1 MRSQIA
7 FICIALSALAWSSGS
22 GPNGKWCLDLIVL
35 NGDTIFLAADS
46 SYSVRHNVKT
56 PGLNLQSKADSSAAL
71 SASLERFHI
80 NRGTF
85 IQLGDEAN
93 VVMTKVRSGGRVYP
107 NELDSGRYEMRHDTV
122 VFTIRTR
129 RDYQF
134 ALVHDPKRGILHL
147 TDGTPDH
154 MVYQEYRKAP

>member
-1 MRSQIA
+1 MRSRIA
-7 FICIALSALAWSSGS
+7 LVCITLSALAWSSGS
-22 GPNGKWCLDLIVL
+22 KPTGKWLLDLIVL

-46 SYSVRHNVKT
+46 SYSVRYNLKT
-56 PGLNLQSKADSSAAL
+56 PGLTLRSEEDSSAAL
-71 SASLERFHI
+71 SNSLARFHI
-80 NRGTF
+80 NRETF
-85 IQLGDEAN
+85 IQLGDEAT
-93 VVMTKVRSGGRVYP
+93 VIMTKVRSGGRVYP

-154 MVYQEYRKAP
+154 MVYQEYRKEP

>member
-1 MRSQIA
+1 MTSRIA
-7 FICIALSALAWSSGS
+7 LVCIALSALAWSTGS
-22 GPNGKWCLDLIVL
+22 KPTGKWLLNLIVL

-46 SYSVRHNVKT
+46 SYSVRHHLKT
-56 PGLNLQSKADSSAAL
+56 PELNLRSKVDSSAAL

-80 NRGTF
+80 NRETF
-85 IQLGDEAN
+85 IQLGEEAT

-107 NELDSGRYEMRHDTV
+107 NELDSGRYEMQHDTV
-122 VFTIRTR
+122 LFTIRTR

-147 TDGTPDH
+147 MDGTPDH
-154 MVYQEYRKAP
+154 MVYQEYRKEP